1 MKVWKL
7 LTNQHNC
14 TVLPA
19 KSFAVALFLM
29 SCIQK
34 DYLFPKIEGIRFNI
48 KFCHILLV
56 YTDPCSPFVVSN
68 ILVAAKRLPVH
79 KNRKKTYHHRTFKV
93 VVSKTSP
100 KIRWPIGV
108 TAKPKSYGKTKKPR
122 QNKKATAK

>member
-1 MKVWKL
+1 MKVWKF

-48 KFCHILLV
+48 KFCHKLLV

-79 KNRKKTYHHRTFKV
+79 KTRKK
-93 VVSKTSP
+93 
-100 KIRWPIGV
+100 PI
-108 TAKPKSYGKTKKPR
+108 TTEHLKLLYQKLALKYGDP
-122 QNKKATAK
+122 

>member
-19 KSFAVALFLM
+19 KSLAVALFLM

-34 DYLFPKIEGIRFNI
+34 DYLFPKIEWIRFNI
-48 KFCHILLV
+48 KFCHKHSG
-56 YTDPCSPFVVSN
+56 YTDPCSPFVVFN

-79 KNRKKTYHHRTFKV
+79 KTRKKKPITIEHLKLLYQKLALKAKSFKV
-93 VVSKTSP
+93 LDC
-100 KIRWPIGV
+100 
-108 TAKPKSYGKTKKPR
+108 
-122 QNKKATAK
+122 